1 MQTRKTITT
10 EKETRNSFGTRRKKY
25 RLSALGLYQE
35 VIIMLLVKNQLF
47 QMIEETAMA
56 AVLYVGG
63 VYLLA
68 SLLFRV
74 F

>member
-1 MQTRKTITT
+1 MFLI
-10 EKETRNSFGTRRKKY
+10 
-25 RLSALGLYQE
+25 
-35 VIIMLLVKNQLF
+35 KNQLF
-47 QMIEETAMA
+47 QMVEETVEAT
-56 AVLYVGG
+56 VLYVAG